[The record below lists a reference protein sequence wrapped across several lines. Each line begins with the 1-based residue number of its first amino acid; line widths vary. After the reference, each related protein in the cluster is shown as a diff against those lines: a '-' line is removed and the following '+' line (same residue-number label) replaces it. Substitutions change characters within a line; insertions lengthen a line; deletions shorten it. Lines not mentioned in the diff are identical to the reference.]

1 LLSSRVGAYKLTGPE
16 WDSISPEAKDLVR
29 KMLDIS
35 PESRITTYGVL
46 AHPWI
51 QKAGDFDSYV
61 PEKTANVHAESAA
74 AGNDALVSGLHGKS
88 SIVHGH
94 LLRGS
99 LVDGVAVTAAM
110 PSTPGGKESEKNLS
124 RALDHLADHIK
135 VSFATCG
142 HFHPILCCFVPAD
155 SVCTI
160 CVFALT
166 LSARALLPSS

>member
-1 LLSSRVGAYKLTGPE
+1 MAGSYKLSGPE

-61 PEKTANVHAESAA
+61 PEKAMNTHTEPASP
-74 AGNDALVSGLHGKS
+74 GNEALMSGLHGKS

-99 LVDGVAVTAAM
+99 LIDGAAVAAAM
-110 PSTPGGKESEKNLS
+110 PSTPGGRESEKNLS

-135 VSFATCG
+135 VRLHLTNVVTC
-142 HFHPILCCFVPAD
+142 LV
-155 SVCTI
+155 TM
-160 CVFALT
+160 
-166 LSARALLPSS
+166 LSG